1 MTIKRDDDV
10 VPIISAWEFLA
21 LEEKLALDALAYK
34 IADQSAVELVISEG
48 VPVTV
53 DGARWYELDPDL
65 SDELRY
71 CDCRGLLEHHPTRSC
86 LVQIV
91 ERP

>member
-1 MTIKRDDDV
+1 MTIKRDDDG

-34 IADQSAVELVISEG
+34 IADQAAVELVISEG

-71 CDCRGLLEHHPTRSC
+71 CDCRGLL
-86 LVQIV
+86 
-91 ERP
+91 